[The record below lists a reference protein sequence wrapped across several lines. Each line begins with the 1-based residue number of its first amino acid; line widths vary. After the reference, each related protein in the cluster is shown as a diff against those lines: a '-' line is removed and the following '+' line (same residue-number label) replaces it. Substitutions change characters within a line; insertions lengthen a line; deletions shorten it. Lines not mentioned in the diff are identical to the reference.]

1 MPIFGG
7 LSVLKVL
14 ISCKRNKSRK
24 SQQDIDHFSGE
35 LMHSGAHMGLLYAH
49 GGFTKPALI
58 KAKALGISC
67 CTLYENQ
74 PADMPA

>member
-1 MPIFGG
+1 M
-7 LSVLKVL
+7 L
-14 ISCKRNKSRK
+14 ISCKRKKARM

-35 LMHSGAHMGLLYAH
+35 LFHSGAHMGLLYAH
-49 GGFTKPALI
+49 GGFTQPALT

-67 CTLYENQ
+67 FTLYENQ